1 MKIAFF
7 SDTKRVKKVV
17 IGLIFFIT
25 FFPVL
30 KGYLINL
37 GYNFIILSSINN
49 ALEGSNIDNRFSIFI
64 LGHTTC
70 IKTIDDYVPPGKV
83 VPMTAEGYISN
94 LSSTQAGHLKE
105 FCDCLPESEDI
116 HPSIAIQ
123 NALLDIPLLIK
134 KDKILKE
141 YVIKKQPYSCTT
153 FVHIVIYDDY
163 HSIYFADY
171 YIPF

>member
-7 SDTKRVKKVV
+7 SDTKRIKKVV
-17 IGLIFFIT
+17 IGLILFIT

-37 GYNFIILSSINN
+37 GYNFIILTSIND

-70 IKTIDDYVPPGKV
+70 IKTIDDYVLPGEV

-105 FCDCLPESEDI
+105 FCEHLPEGSKV
-116 HPSIAIQ
+116 HSKIANQ
-123 NALLDIPLLIK
+123 GALLDIPPLIK
-134 KDKILKE
+134 REPIIKE
-141 YVIKKQPYSCTT
+141 YVIKKFPDASV
-153 FVHIVIYDDY
+153 FIHMVIYDDY
-163 HSIYFADY
+163 HSIYFVRY

>member
-7 SDTKRVKKVV
+7 SDTKRIKKVV
-17 IGLIFFIT
+17 IGLILFIT
-25 FFPVL
+25 FFPIMTVSS
-30 KGYLINL
+30 
-37 GYNFIILSSINN
+37 FVSSLSSN
-49 ALEGSNIDNRFSIFI
+49 
-64 LGHTTC
+64 
-70 IKTIDDYVPPGKV
+70 
-83 VPMTAEGYISN
+83 
-94 LSSTQAGHLKE
+94 QAGHLKE

-123 NALLDIPLLIK
+123 NALLDIPPLIK

>member
-1 MKIAFF
+1 MYI
-7 SDTKRVKKVV
+7 
-17 IGLIFFIT
+17 
-25 FFPVL
+25 VL
-30 KGYLINL
+30 KINR
-37 GYNFIILSSINN
+37 
-49 ALEGSNIDNRFSIFI
+49 ALRESKIDNRFSIFI
-64 LGHTTC
+64 LGHTTH
-70 IKTIDDYVPPGKV
+70 IKTIEDYAPPSGAS
-83 VPMTAEGYISN
+83 PMTVSSFVSS
-94 LSSTQAGHLKE
+94 LSSNQAGHLKE

-123 NALLDIPLLIK
+123 NALLDIPPLIK